1 MAQQL
6 YFSRDT
12 KMFLEFD
19 NVVWEIPVLDGFSFS
34 QATNSSE
41 ITLNEMESSGGVSR
55 RGRRAFNDSLAA
67 GEWSFSTYVRPF
79 TATGSAQGTGSADT
93 AAKVHA
99 IEEALWALMAG
110 AKDYVPGSSS
120 KYQATPT
127 GGSATDVA
135 TPHASAATFDVNFGM
150 SNVSALATF
159 NLYFVL
165 GDSNRT
171 IMKLDGCVVG
181 EASIDFDIDGIATI
195 AWSGNC
201 ANVKD
206 FTGSTV
212 SAASDDVVKN
222 VTVNGAVSS
231 GATTITLSA
240 SHGAVVGDLLFGTG
254 LPATGAPITNVN
266 TNAMTVAATSG
277 AISDGA
283 TLIKRKAT
291 GDGTAVSVGD
301 VFLDSDD
308 SHRLFVFTGSAGFVP
323 VSETK
328 TNYVNEAIT
337 NTTNFIRNR
346 LTVLDVAL
354 SSSQRDPDGDGTNE
368 LESSYSLTLTG
379 GNVTVSNNITFITP
393 EEIGIVN
400 VPIGHVTGTRSVS
413 GSFTCY
419 LTEDTSTTNASR
431 DFFEDLRDI
440 TNVVT
445 NSFDLTFKIGGASG
459 TGLELEMPT
468 CHVEIPT
475 HSIED
480 VISLETNFQALPSTI
495 DGTNELL
502 LKYRP

>member
-19 NVVWEIPVLDGFSFS
+19 GFVWEIPVLDGFSFS

-41 ITLNEMESSGGVSR
+41 ITLAEMESSAGESR
-55 RGRRAFNDSLAA
+55 RGRRAFNDSLAP

-79 TATGSAQGTGSADT
+79 TAAGAAQGSGSAD
-93 AAKVHA
+93 AAAEVHA
-99 IEEALWALMAG
+99 VEEVLWALMAG
-110 AKDYVPGSSS
+110 ADNYTGAAYDKGGSAVLTPGSSNMTVS
-120 KYQATPT
+120 
-127 GGSATDVA
+127 
-135 TPHASAATFDVNFGM
+135 FGQ
-150 SNVSALATF
+150 SNVAQLSTF

-165 GDSNRT
+165 GDGNRT
-171 IMKLDGCVVG
+171 VMKLDGCVVG
-181 EASIDFDIDGIATI
+181 EASLDFDIDGIATI

-201 ANVKD
+201 ANLTD

-212 SAASDDVVKN
+212 TATSSDVVSN
-222 VTVNGAVSS
+222 VTVNGQVSS
-231 GATTITLSA
+231 GATSIALDPG
-240 SHGAVVGDLLFGTG
+240 HNAVVGDLLFGTG
-254 LPATGAPITNVN
+254 LPATGAPITAVSSN
-266 TNAMTVAATSG
+266 TMTVAATS
-277 AISDGA
+277 ATIADDA

-323 VSETK
+323 VSEAK
-328 TNYVNEAIT
+328 TSYVNEAIT

-346 LTVLDVAL
+346 LTVLTVTPTT
-354 SSSQRDPDGDGTNE
+354 QDPDNDSVNE

-379 GNVTVSNNITFITP
+379 GNVTISNNITFITP
-393 EEIGIVN
+393 EEIGLVN

-419 LTEDTSTTNASR
+419 LTEDTTTTNASR
-431 DFFEDLRDI
+431 DFFEDLRAI

-445 NSFDLTFKIGGASG
+445 NSFGLVFKVGGASG
-459 TGLELEMPT
+459 TGLELNMAT
-468 CHVEIPT
+468 SHVEIPT

-495 DGTNELL
+495 DGADELAL
-502 LKYRP
+502 TYRP